1 MATTYYAN
9 LFTTRIDLK
18 IVSDDETTGGIVP
31 AQPAEPWS
39 IPKGTAYQI
48 VADTIYFS
56 YKTTSDSCKAVGKTK
71 DLFQYEFDYWT
82 INGGTTHIT
91 SDSGT
96 MTENT
101 TFIAHFKNLEFD
113 VTFHVKDGKGGD
125 VSIQKT
131 TVNNNTHYSVN
142 ANNELVVGTLPV
154 APIPDK
160 DNHYHYVK

>member
-9 LFTTRIDLK
+9 LFTTRINLK
-18 IVSDDETTGGIVP
+18 IVSADETTGGIVP

-39 IPKGTAYQI
+39 IPKGTAYNI
-48 VADTIYFS
+48 VADTVYFS
-56 YKTTSDSCKAVGKTK
+56 YKTTSDSCQAVGKRK
-71 DLFQYEFDYWT
+71 DLYQFEFDYWT
-82 INGGTTHIT
+82 INEGTTHIT
-91 SDSGT
+91 SDSGI
-96 MTENT
+96 MTEDT
-101 TFIAHFKNLEFD
+101 TFYAHFKHLQYEVSFL
-113 VTFHVKDGKGGD
+113 VKDGKGGD

-131 TVNNNTHYSVN
+131 TVDYGTHYSVN